1 MTSRD
6 PRADR
11 RVGYARALLEQGDLE
26 GALSLLE
33 QTQEI
38 APDWPDL
45 LILTGETQAKL
56 GLREEAVASF
66 RRYLDITDEDRHG
79 AMMHLALLGAAP
91 PPDMTQTPYV
101 QALFDDFAGRFDRS
115 LLQDLEYQGPALI
128 AEIVGTGE
136 PDGLGTVLDLGC
148 GTGLIGERLRR
159 HCAWLDGVDLSEG
172 MLEKA
177 KAKKIYDGLFQGD
190 AAAFLYN
197 PPRLYDW
204 IVAGDVLNYVGALDQ
219 VMAGL
224 ALALH
229 SGGRAVFT
237 VEALDT
243 SGGAESEVMRLLPTL
258 RYGHSADYVRAMA
271 AAARLTV
278 LDQRT
283 EVLRQEAGEPLSGYI
298 FTVQRPLAG
307 AVVAAGPNDFDP
319 EPRVNS

>member
-1 MTSRD
+1 MTFRD

-11 RVGYARALLEQGDLE
+11 RVGYARALIEQGDLD
-26 GALSLLE
+26 GALSLLD
-33 QTQEI
+33 QTLEL

-56 GLREEAVASF
+56 GLREEAIGSF

-79 AMMHLALLGAAP
+79 AMLHLALLGAAP
-91 PPDMTQTPYV
+91 QPDMTQTPYV

-128 AEIVGTGE
+128 AGIVGTGG
-136 PDGLGTVLDLGC
+136 PDGLGAVLDLGC

-159 HCAWLDGVDLSEG
+159 HCSWIDGVDLSEG

-177 KAKKIYDGLFQGD
+177 RAKKIYDGLYQGD
-190 AAAFLYN
+190 IAAFLSS
-197 PPRLYDW
+197 PPRLYDL

-219 VMAGL
+219 VMTGIGQ
-224 ALALH
+224 ALR

-237 VEALDT
+237 VEALDPT
-243 SGGAESEVMRLLPTL
+243 GGVESEVMRLLPTL
-258 RYGHSADYVRAMA
+258 RYGHSAEYVRAMA

-278 LDQRT
+278 LEQRT
-283 EVLRQEAGEPLSGYI
+283 DVLRQEAGKPLSGHL
-298 FTVQRPLAG
+298 FTVQRPLAA
-307 AVVAAGPNDFDP
+307 AVVSAGPSDLDT
-319 EPRVNS
+319 EPRINS

>member
-11 RVGYARALLEQGDLE
+11 RVGYARVLIEQGDLD

-33 QTQEI
+33 QTLEL

-56 GLREEAVASF
+56 GLREAAVASF

-91 PPDMTQTPYV
+91 PPDMPQTPYV
-101 QALFDDFAGRFDRS
+101 QALFDDFAGRFERS

-128 AEIVGTGE
+128 AEIVGTGGPE
-136 PDGLGTVLDLGC
+136 GLGSVLDLGC
-148 GTGLIGERLRR
+148 GTGLVGERLRR

-177 KAKKIYDGLFQGD
+177 RAKRIYDGLFQGD
-190 AAAFLYN
+190 AAAFLTS
-197 PPRLYDW
+197 PPRLYNW

-243 SGGAESEVMRLLPTL
+243 SGEAESEVMRLLPTL
-258 RYGHSADYVRAMA
+258 RYGHSAEYVRTMA
-271 AAARLTV
+271 AAARLVV
-278 LDQRT
+278 LEQRT
-283 EVLRQEAGEPLSGYI
+283 EVLRQEAGEPLSAHI
-298 FTVQRPLAG
+298 FTVQRPLVA
-307 AVVAAGPNDFDP
+307 AQVAAGPSDLDP